1 MLVSPSIPSEP
12 RMSDVIEP
20 ASSGR
25 AKCRRC
31 REKIDKGALRFG
43 ERVPNAFGEGEATL
57 WYHLA
62 CAAEK
67 RPEKL
72 AAALREHAGEPLELG
87 ELERAIADG
96 VENPKLSAVV
106 RAEHAPTGRARCQH
120 CREKIDK
127 DVLRVAYERDEE
139 PMGMAS
145 VSYVHATCAAAHF
158 GRSGLVA
165 KLERTSPGLDDADRD
180 ELRRAIESAE

>member
-1 MLVSPSIPSEP
+1 
-12 RMSDVIEP
+12 MSDVIEP
-20 ASSGR
+20 AASGR

-57 WYHLA
+57 WYHLT

-72 AAALREHAGEPLELG
+72 AAALRERPDALELG
-87 ELERAIADG
+87 ELERVIADG
-96 VENPKLSAVV
+96 VENPKLSAVQ

-127 DVLRVAYERDEE
+127 DALRVAYERDEE

-145 VSYVHATCAAAHF
+145 VSYVHAACAVAHF
-158 GRSGLVA
+158 GRAGLLA
-165 KLERTSPGLDDADRD
+165 KLYRTSPVLDDADRD
-180 ELRRAIESAE
+180 ALRRAIETAPEP

>member
-1 MLVSPSIPSEP
+1 
-12 RMSDVIEP
+12 MSDVIEP

-67 RPEKL
+67 RPEQL
-72 AAALREHAGEPLELG
+72 GAALRESPNPLPDLG
-87 ELERAIADG
+87 ELERIIADG
-96 VENPKLSAVV
+96 IENPKLSAVQ
-106 RAEHAPTGRARCQH
+106 RAEHAPTGRATCQH
-120 CREKIDK
+120 CRKKIDK
-127 DVLRVAYERDEE
+127 GALRVAVEREGE
-139 PMGMAS
+139 PGSMAT
-145 VSYVHATCAAAHF
+145 VSYIHAACAAAHL
-158 GRSGLVA
+158 GRSGLFA
-165 KLERTSPGLDDADRD
+165 KLCRTSPALGEADRT
-180 ELRRAIESAE
+180 ELGRLVETAAET